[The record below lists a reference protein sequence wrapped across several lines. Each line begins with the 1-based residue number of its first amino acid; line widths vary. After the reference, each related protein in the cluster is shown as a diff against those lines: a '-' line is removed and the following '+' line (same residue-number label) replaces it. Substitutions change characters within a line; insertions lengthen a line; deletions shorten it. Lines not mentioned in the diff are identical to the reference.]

1 MERFLGTSSPKE
13 ESPAACSLWRESRGM
28 TETMLGETTSLRS
41 QAGRTQGTGEAEQG
55 RGRGLR
61 KCTWPAAD
69 QLGAQ
74 GHHLDLNA

>member
-1 MERFLGTSSPKE
+1 
-13 ESPAACSLWRESRGM
+13 M
-28 TETMLGETTSLRS
+28 TEIMLGETTSLRS